1 MSISCQ
7 EIKSPYVHFF
17 TFFLPKDEQGKFN
30 NLWKNKNDVFNSTL
44 RIEKTWPR
52 MSTHFQEFITSFSK
66 SVNFDGHTK
75 LGCGSQSTT
84 GMKQEEFLNIKVGD
98 KSLWNTWTW
107 SESVFSISLYVIFAV
122 WFNILAYSFLLNFKS
137 LIESMYNIL
146 KWIKYMGS
154 WLWTR

>member
-1 MSISCQ
+1 MYI
-7 EIKSPYVHFF
+7 FF

-30 NLWKNKNDVFNSTL
+30 NLWKNKKDVFNSTL

-52 MSTHFQEFITSFSK
+52 MSTHFQEFVTFKIWIRIVAWELKIYALEWAFHFQKFFQENTL
-66 SVNFDGHTK
+66 FDNNHR
-75 LGCGSQSTT
+75 
-84 GMKQEEFLNIKVGD
+84 VGD

-146 KWIKYMGS
+146 KWIRYMGS